1 MRGSL
6 FRFLSHLQTI
16 KKEII
21 MRTQII
27 QINKN
32 ENGKIQYLTEVLP
45 MIPTNTILYKT
56 LTGLGATYGELKADR
71 NSIIIEPN
79 VPVIVGKCNDPK
91 HKGDNLFGVYEGVYT
106 EDVIKYLEKSADKK
120 TKILTTP
127 ESFHKVKDA
136 FELMNMDIYGTCFL
150 LFDECH
156 KIVKDADYRS
166 DITLPFDDFFLFNEK
181 ALVSATPI
189 SFSDPRFE
197 MQKFQIIRIEPA
209 FEYKLPVSLIHTNN
223 VLEQLKRTLD
233 KLDATDICLF
243 VNSTD
248 MIYSFIKQLDI
259 ENESTVFC
267 AKKSVEKLKNKKFKH
282 AFEQWSKSRMKK
294 YNFFT
299 SRFYNALDI
308 ELEIKPTVI
317 MISDVYFSEYSMID
331 PHTDAIQAIGR
342 FRNGVNRVCHIF
354 NTNPNLPVR
363 TEEEIGI
370 YLQVSKEVY
379 DKIKTFYDCA
389 TSEEARKAYREAL
402 KVLPFNQMLNKDGKE
417 NFFAIDNYV
426 DEALLKS
433 SYNAQEKLIA
443 SYRSNR
449 LFDLDVESAYFPFG
463 DFERLKKESKY
474 ASLKDKR
481 KEVVRQLELLKGDD
495 ETEMI
500 RNYKE
505 DLRKADSFIYGA
517 YEEIGKEMIES
528 LDYSVKRIKEA
539 MILKQNREK
548 TEGTEFIQ
556 LIKNSFK
563 VRQKYTK
570 KYIKEELTRIYA
582 LTGVTPQKTITGQ
595 SIKEFF
601 YVKEINTGGSRKFLL
616 VESKI

>member
-1 MRGSL
+1 M
-6 FRFLSHLQTI
+6 T
-16 KKEII
+16 
-21 MRTQII
+21 TQII

-91 HKGDNLFGVYEGVYT
+91 HKEDNLFGVYEGVYT
-106 EDVIKYLEKSADKK
+106 EDVIKYLEKSADKR

-127 ESFHKVKDA
+127 ESFQKVKDA
-136 FELMNMDIYGTCFL
+136 FELMDMDIYGTCFL

-233 KLDATDICLF
+233 KLNATDICLF

-282 AFEQWSKSRMKK
+282 AFEQWSKSKMKK

-370 YLQVSKEVY
+370 YLQANKEVY

-389 TSEEARKAYREAL
+389 TSEEARNAYHGIL

-505 DLRKADSFIYGA
+505 DLRKADSFIYEA

-539 MILKQNREK
+539 MILKQHREK

-563 VRQKYTK
+563 VGQKYTK

>member
-1 MRGSL
+1 MN
-6 FRFLSHLQTI
+6 
-16 KKEII
+16 
-21 MRTQII
+21 TQII

-45 MIPTNTILYKT
+45 MIPTNTVLYKT

-91 HKGDNLFGVYEGVYT
+91 HKEDNLFGVYEGVYT
-106 EDVIKYLEKSADKK
+106 EDVIKYLEKSADKR

-127 ESFHKVKDA
+127 ESFQKVKDA
-136 FELMNMDIYGTCFL
+136 FELMDMDIYGTCFL

-308 ELEIKPTVI
+308 ELKIKPTVI

-389 TSEEARKAYREAL
+389 TSEEARNAYREAL

-474 ASLKDKR
+474 TSLKDKR

-539 MILKQNREK
+539 MILKQYREK

-563 VRQKYTK
+563 VGQKYTK

-601 YVKEINTGGSRKFLL
+601 HVKEINTGGSRKFLL

>member
-1 MRGSL
+1 
-6 FRFLSHLQTI
+6 
-16 KKEII
+16 
-21 MRTQII
+21 
-27 QINKN
+27 
-32 ENGKIQYLTEVLP
+32 

-56 LTGLGATYGELKADR
+56 LTGLGATYGELKTDR

-91 HKGDNLFGVYEGVYT
+91 HKEDNLFGVYEGVYT
-106 EDVIKYLEKSADKK
+106 EDVIKYLEKSADKR

-127 ESFHKVKDA
+127 ESFQKVKDA
-136 FELMNMDIYGTCFL
+136 FELMDMDIYGTCFL

-233 KLDATDICLF
+233 KLNATDICLF

-308 ELEIKPTVI
+308 ELKIKPTVI

-389 TSEEARKAYREAL
+389 TSEEARNAYREAL

-474 ASLKDKR
+474 TSLKDKR

-539 MILKQNREK
+539 MILKQYREK

-563 VRQKYTK
+563 VGQKYTK

>member
-1 MRGSL
+1 M
-6 FRFLSHLQTI
+6 T
-16 KKEII
+16 
-21 MRTQII
+21 TQII

-91 HKGDNLFGVYEGVYT
+91 HKEDNLFGVYEGVYT

-127 ESFHKVKDA
+127 ESFQKVKDA
-136 FELMNMDIYGTCFL
+136 FELMDMDIYGTCFL

-282 AFEQWSKSRMKK
+282 AFEQWSKSKMKK

-308 ELEIKPTVI
+308 ELKIKPTVI

-370 YLQVSKEVY
+370 YLQANKEVY

-389 TSEEARKAYREAL
+389 TSEEARNAYHGIL

-563 VRQKYTK
+563 VGQKYTK

>member
-1 MRGSL
+1 M
-6 FRFLSHLQTI
+6 T
-16 KKEII
+16 
-21 MRTQII
+21 TQII

-45 MIPTNTILYKT
+45 MIPTNTVLYKT

-91 HKGDNLFGVYEGVYT
+91 HKEDNLFGVYEGVYT
-106 EDVIKYLEKSADKK
+106 EDVIKYLEKSADKR

-127 ESFHKVKDA
+127 ESFQKVKDA
-136 FELMNMDIYGTCFL
+136 FELMDMDIYGTCFL

-156 KIVKDADYRS
+156 KIVKDANYRS

-308 ELEIKPTVI
+308 ELKIKPTVI

-389 TSEEARKAYREAL
+389 TSEEARNAYREAL

-474 ASLKDKR
+474 TSLKDKR

-539 MILKQNREK
+539 MILKQYREK

-563 VRQKYTK
+563 VGQKYTK

-601 YVKEINTGGSRKFLL
+601 HVKEINTGGSRKFLL

>member
-1 MRGSL
+1 M
-6 FRFLSHLQTI
+6 T
-16 KKEII
+16 
-21 MRTQII
+21 TQII

-56 LTGLGATYGELKADR
+56 LTGLGATYGELKTDR

-91 HKGDNLFGVYEGVYT
+91 HKEDNLFGVYEGVYT
-106 EDVIKYLEKSADKK
+106 EDVIKYLEKSADKR

-127 ESFHKVKDA
+127 ESFQKVKDA
-136 FELMNMDIYGTCFL
+136 FELMDMDIYGTCFL

-233 KLDATDICLF
+233 KLNATDICLF

-370 YLQVSKEVY
+370 YLQANKEVY

-389 TSEEARKAYREAL
+389 TSEEARNAYHGIL

-539 MILKQNREK
+539 MILKQYREK

-563 VRQKYTK
+563 VGQKYTK

-595 SIKEFF
+595 SRKELFH
-601 YVKEINTGGSRKFLL
+601 VKEINTGGSRKSLL

>member
-1 MRGSL
+1 M
-6 FRFLSHLQTI
+6 T
-16 KKEII
+16 
-21 MRTQII
+21 TQII

-56 LTGLGATYGELKADR
+56 LTGLGATYGELKTDR

-91 HKGDNLFGVYEGVYT
+91 HKENNLFGVYEGVYT
-106 EDVIKYLEKSADKK
+106 EDVIKYLEKSADKR

-127 ESFHKVKDA
+127 ESFQKVKDA
-136 FELMNMDIYGTCFL
+136 FELMDMDIYGTCFL

-308 ELEIKPTVI
+308 ELKIKPTVI

-370 YLQVSKEVY
+370 YLQANKEVY

-389 TSEEARKAYREAL
+389 TSEEARNAYHGIL

-426 DEALLKS
+426 DKALLKS

-539 MILKQNREK
+539 MILKQHREK

-563 VRQKYTK
+563 VGQKYTK

-601 YVKEINTGGSRKFLL
+601 HVKEINTGGSRKFLL

>member
-1 MRGSL
+1 M
-6 FRFLSHLQTI
+6 T
-16 KKEII
+16 
-21 MRTQII
+21 TQII

-91 HKGDNLFGVYEGVYT
+91 HKEDNLFGVYEGVYT
-106 EDVIKYLEKSADKK
+106 EDVIKYLEKSADKR

-127 ESFHKVKDA
+127 ESFQKVKDA
-136 FELMNMDIYGTCFL
+136 FELMDMDIYGTCFL

-308 ELEIKPTVI
+308 ELKIKPTVI

-370 YLQVSKEVY
+370 YLQANKEVY

-389 TSEEARKAYREAL
+389 TSEEARNAYHGIL

-474 ASLKDKR
+474 TSLKDKR

-539 MILKQNREK
+539 MILKQYREK

-563 VRQKYTK
+563 VGQKYTK

>member
-1 MRGSL
+1 MN
-6 FRFLSHLQTI
+6 
-16 KKEII
+16 
-21 MRTQII
+21 TQII

-91 HKGDNLFGVYEGVYT
+91 HKEDNLFGVYEGVYT
-106 EDVIKYLEKSADKK
+106 EDVIKYLEKSADKR

-127 ESFHKVKDA
+127 ESFQKVKDA
-136 FELMNMDIYGTCFL
+136 FELMDMDIYGTCFL

-233 KLDATDICLF
+233 KLNATDICLF

-308 ELEIKPTVI
+308 ELKIKPTVI

-539 MILKQNREK
+539 MILKQYREK

-563 VRQKYTK
+563 VGQKYTK

-601 YVKEINTGGSRKFLL
+601 HVKEINTGGSRKFLL

>member
-1 MRGSL
+1 MN
-6 FRFLSHLQTI
+6 
-16 KKEII
+16 
-21 MRTQII
+21 TQII

-45 MIPTNTILYKT
+45 MIPTNTVLYKT

-91 HKGDNLFGVYEGVYT
+91 HKEDNLFGVYEGVYT
-106 EDVIKYLEKSADKK
+106 EDVIKYLEKSADKR

-127 ESFHKVKDA
+127 ESFQKVKDA
-136 FELMNMDIYGTCFL
+136 FELMDMDIYGTCFL

-233 KLDATDICLF
+233 KLNATDICLF

-282 AFEQWSKSRMKK
+282 AFEQWSKSKMKK

-308 ELEIKPTVI
+308 ELKIKPTVI

-370 YLQVSKEVY
+370 YLQANKEVY

-389 TSEEARKAYREAL
+389 TSEEARNAYHGIL

-433 SYNAQEKLIA
+433 RYNAQEKLIA

-563 VRQKYTK
+563 VGQKYTK

-601 YVKEINTGGSRKFLL
+601 HVKEINTGGSRKFLL

>member
-1 MRGSL
+1 M
-6 FRFLSHLQTI
+6 T
-16 KKEII
+16 
-21 MRTQII
+21 TQII

-91 HKGDNLFGVYEGVYT
+91 HKEDNLFGVYEGVYT
-106 EDVIKYLEKSADKK
+106 EDVIKYLEKSADKR

-127 ESFHKVKDA
+127 ESFQKVKDA
-136 FELMNMDIYGTCFL
+136 FELMDMDIYGTCFL

-308 ELEIKPTVI
+308 ELKIKPTVI

-389 TSEEARKAYREAL
+389 TSEEARNAYHGIL

-563 VRQKYTK
+563 VGQKYTK
-570 KYIKEELTRIYA
+570 KFINEELTRIYA
-582 LTGVTPQKTITGQ
+582 LTGVTPQ
-595 SIKEFF
+595 
-601 YVKEINTGGSRKFLL
+601 
-616 VESKI
+616 

>member
-1 MRGSL
+1 M
-6 FRFLSHLQTI
+6 T
-16 KKEII
+16 
-21 MRTQII
+21 TQII

-56 LTGLGATYGELKADR
+56 LTGLGATYGELKTDR

-91 HKGDNLFGVYEGVYT
+91 HKEDNLFGVYEGVYT
-106 EDVIKYLEKSADKK
+106 EDVIKYLEKSADKR

-127 ESFHKVKDA
+127 ESFQKVKDA
-136 FELMNMDIYGTCFL
+136 FELMDMDIYGTCFL

-233 KLDATDICLF
+233 KLNATDICLF

-370 YLQVSKEVY
+370 YLQANKEVY

-389 TSEEARKAYREAL
+389 TSEEARNAYHGIL

-539 MILKQNREK
+539 MILKQYREK

-563 VRQKYTK
+563 VGQKYTK

-601 YVKEINTGGSRKFLL
+601 HVKEINTGGSRKFLL

>member
-1 MRGSL
+1 M
-6 FRFLSHLQTI
+6 T
-16 KKEII
+16 
-21 MRTQII
+21 TQII

-45 MIPTNTILYKT
+45 MIPTNTVLYKT

-91 HKGDNLFGVYEGVYT
+91 HKEDNLFGVYEGVYT
-106 EDVIKYLEKSADKK
+106 EDVIKYLEKSADKR

-127 ESFHKVKDA
+127 ESFQKVKDA
-136 FELMNMDIYGTCFL
+136 FELMDMDIYGTCFL

-233 KLDATDICLF
+233 KLDATDICFF

-308 ELEIKPTVI
+308 ELKIKPTVI

-389 TSEEARKAYREAL
+389 TSEDARKAYREAL

-481 KEVVRQLELLKGDD
+481 KEVVHQLELLKGDD

-539 MILKQNREK
+539 MILKQYREK

-563 VRQKYTK
+563 VGQRYTK

-601 YVKEINTGGSRKFLL
+601 HVKEINTGGSRKFLL

>member
-1 MRGSL
+1 M
-6 FRFLSHLQTI
+6 T
-16 KKEII
+16 
-21 MRTQII
+21 TQII

-91 HKGDNLFGVYEGVYT
+91 HKEDNLFGVYEGVYT
-106 EDVIKYLEKSADKK
+106 EDVIKYLEKSADKR

-127 ESFHKVKDA
+127 ESFQKVKDA
-136 FELMNMDIYGTCFL
+136 FELMDMDIYGTCFL

-308 ELEIKPTVI
+308 ELKIKPTVI

-481 KEVVRQLELLKGDD
+481 KEIVRQLELLKGDD

-539 MILKQNREK
+539 MILKQHREK

-563 VRQKYTK
+563 VGQKYTK

-601 YVKEINTGGSRKFLL
+601 HVKEINTSASRKFLL

>member
-1 MRGSL
+1 M
-6 FRFLSHLQTI
+6 T
-16 KKEII
+16 
-21 MRTQII
+21 TQII

-45 MIPTNTILYKT
+45 MIPTNTVLYKT

-91 HKGDNLFGVYEGVYT
+91 HKEDNLFGVYEGVYT
-106 EDVIKYLEKSADKK
+106 EDVIKYLEKSADKR

-127 ESFHKVKDA
+127 ESFQKVKDA
-136 FELMNMDIYGTCFL
+136 FELMDMDIYGTCFL

-308 ELEIKPTVI
+308 ELKIKPTVI

-389 TSEEARKAYREAL
+389 TSEDARKAYREAL

-539 MILKQNREK
+539 MILKQHREK

-563 VRQKYTK
+563 VGQKYTK

-601 YVKEINTGGSRKFLL
+601 HVKEINTGGSRKFLL

>member
-1 MRGSL
+1 M
-6 FRFLSHLQTI
+6 T
-16 KKEII
+16 
-21 MRTQII
+21 TQII

-91 HKGDNLFGVYEGVYT
+91 HKEDNLFGVYEGVYT
-106 EDVIKYLEKSADKK
+106 EDVIKYLEKSADKR

-127 ESFHKVKDA
+127 ESFQKVKDA
-136 FELMNMDIYGTCFL
+136 FELMDMDIYGTCFL

-308 ELEIKPTVI
+308 ELKIKPTVI

-539 MILKQNREK
+539 MILKQYREK

-563 VRQKYTK
+563 VGQKYTK

-601 YVKEINTGGSRKFLL
+601 HVKEINTGGSRKFLL

>member
-1 MRGSL
+1 M
-6 FRFLSHLQTI
+6 T
-16 KKEII
+16 
-21 MRTQII
+21 TQII

-91 HKGDNLFGVYEGVYT
+91 HKEDNLFGVYEGVYT
-106 EDVIKYLEKSADKK
+106 EDVIKYLEKSADKR

-127 ESFHKVKDA
+127 ESFQKVKDA
-136 FELMNMDIYGTCFL
+136 FELMDMDIYGTCFL

-166 DITLPFDDFFLFNEK
+166 DITFPFDDFFLFNEK

-308 ELEIKPTVI
+308 ELKIKPTVI

-539 MILKQNREK
+539 MILKQYREK

-563 VRQKYTK
+563 VGQKYTK

-601 YVKEINTGGSRKFLL
+601 HVKEINTGGSRKFLL

>member
-1 MRGSL
+1 
-6 FRFLSHLQTI
+6 
-16 KKEII
+16 
-21 MRTQII
+21 
-27 QINKN
+27 
-32 ENGKIQYLTEVLP
+32 

-56 LTGLGATYGELKADR
+56 LTGLGATYGELKTDR

-91 HKGDNLFGVYEGVYT
+91 HKENNLFGVYEGVYT
-106 EDVIKYLEKSADKK
+106 EDVIKYLEKSADKRI
-120 TKILTTP
+120 KILTTP
-127 ESFHKVKDA
+127 ESFQKVKDA
-136 FELMNMDIYGTCFL
+136 FELMDMDIYGTCFL

-282 AFEQWSKSRMKK
+282 AFEQWSKSKMKK

-308 ELEIKPTVI
+308 ELKIKPTVI

-389 TSEEARKAYREAL
+389 TSEDARKAYREAL

-539 MILKQNREK
+539 MILKQYREK

-563 VRQKYTK
+563 VGQKYTK

-601 YVKEINTGGSRKFLL
+601 HVKEINTGGSRKFLL

>member
-1 MRGSL
+1 MN
-6 FRFLSHLQTI
+6 
-16 KKEII
+16 
-21 MRTQII
+21 TQII

-91 HKGDNLFGVYEGVYT
+91 HKEDNLFGVYEGVYT
-106 EDVIKYLEKSADKK
+106 EDVIKYLEKSADKR

-127 ESFHKVKDA
+127 ESFQKVKDA
-136 FELMNMDIYGTCFL
+136 FELMDMDIYGTCFL

-308 ELEIKPTVI
+308 ELKIKPTVI

-389 TSEEARKAYREAL
+389 TSEEARNAYREAL

-433 SYNAQEKLIA
+433 SYNAQDKLIA

-539 MILKQNREK
+539 MILKQYREK

-563 VRQKYTK
+563 VGQKYTK

-601 YVKEINTGGSRKFLL
+601 HVKEINTGGSRKFLL

>member
-1 MRGSL
+1 MN
-6 FRFLSHLQTI
+6 TI
-16 KKEII
+16 N
-21 MRTQII
+21 I

-32 ENGKIQYLTEVLP
+32 KEGKTQYLTEVLP
-45 MIPTNTILYKT
+45 QIPTNVILYKT

-91 HKGDNLFGVYEGVYT
+91 HKEDNLFGVYEGVYT
-106 EDVIKYLEKSADKK
+106 EDVIKYLEKSADKR

-127 ESFHKVKDA
+127 ESFQKVKDA
-136 FELMNMDIYGTCFL
+136 FELMDMDIYGTCFL

-282 AFEQWSKSRMKK
+282 AFEQWSKSKMKK

-308 ELEIKPTVI
+308 ELKIKPTVI

-370 YLQVSKEVY
+370 YLQANKEVY

-389 TSEEARKAYREAL
+389 TSEEARNAYHGIL

>member
-1 MRGSL
+1 MN
-6 FRFLSHLQTI
+6 
-16 KKEII
+16 
-21 MRTQII
+21 TQII

-56 LTGLGATYGELKADR
+56 LTGLGATYGELKANR

-91 HKGDNLFGVYEGVYT
+91 HKEDNLFGVYEGVYT

-127 ESFHKVKDA
+127 ESFQKVKDA
-136 FELMNMDIYGTCFL
+136 FELMDMDIYGTCFL

-282 AFEQWSKSRMKK
+282 AFEQWSKSKMKK

-317 MISDVYFSEYSMID
+317 MISEVYFSEYSMID

-342 FRNGVNRVCHIF
+342 FRNGVNSIYHIF

-363 TEEEIGI
+363 TKEEIDI

-379 DKIKTFYDCA
+379 NKIKTFYNCA
-389 TSEEARKAYREAL
+389 TSEEARNAYREAL
-402 KVLPFNQMLNKDGKE
+402 KVLPFNKMLDKEGRE

-433 SYNAQEKLIA
+433 SYNEKEELIA
-443 SYRSNR
+443 SYKRNP

-481 KEVVRQLELLKGDD
+481 KEVVHQLELLKGDD

-500 RNYKE
+500 RNYKNE
-505 DLRKADSFIYGA
+505 LRQADPFIYEA
-517 YEEIGKEMIES
+517 YEMIGKEMIES

-539 MILKQNREK
+539 MILKQYREK

-563 VRQKYTK
+563 VGQRYTK

-601 YVKEINTGGSRKFLL
+601 HVKEINTGGSRKFLL

>member
-1 MRGSL
+1 
-6 FRFLSHLQTI
+6 
-16 KKEII
+16 
-21 MRTQII
+21 
-27 QINKN
+27 
-32 ENGKIQYLTEVLP
+32 

-56 LTGLGATYGELKADR
+56 LTGLGATYGELKANR

-91 HKGDNLFGVYEGVYT
+91 HKEDNLFGVYEGVYT

-127 ESFHKVKDA
+127 ESFQKVKDA
-136 FELMNMDIYGTCFL
+136 FELMDMDIYGTCFL

-197 MQKFQIIRIEPA
+197 MQKFRIIRIEPA

-282 AFEQWSKSRMKK
+282 AFEQWSKSKMKK

-308 ELEIKPTVI
+308 ELKIKPTVI

-342 FRNGVNRVCHIF
+342 FRNGVNRVYHIF

-539 MILKQNREK
+539 MILKQYREK

-563 VRQKYTK
+563 VGQKYTK

-601 YVKEINTGGSRKFLL
+601 HVKEINTGGSRKFLL

>member
-1 MRGSL
+1 MN
-6 FRFLSHLQTI
+6 
-16 KKEII
+16 
-21 MRTQII
+21 TQII

-45 MIPTNTILYKT
+45 MIPANTILYKT

-136 FELMNMDIYGTCFL
+136 FELMDMDIYSTCFL

-166 DITLPFDDFFLFNEK
+166 DITLPFNDFFLFNEK

-197 MQKFQIIRIEPA
+197 SQKFQTIKIEPT
-209 FEYKLPVSLIHTNN
+209 FEYKLPIKLIHTNN
-223 VLEQLKRTLD
+223 VLEQLKRELD
-233 KLDATDICLF
+233 KLDTTICF
-243 VNSTD
+243 FINSTD
-248 MIYSFIKQLDI
+248 MIHSFIKQLDI

-267 AKKSVEKLKNKKFKH
+267 AKKSVEKLKSKKFKQ
-282 AFEQWSKSRMKK
+282 AFEQWSKSQMKK

-317 MISDVYFSEYSMID
+317 MISEVYFSEYSMID

-342 FRNGVNRVCHIF
+342 FRNGVNSVYHIF

-363 TEEEIGI
+363 TKEEVDI

-379 DKIKTFYDCA
+379 NKIKTFYNCA
-389 TSEEARKAYREAL
+389 TSEEARNAYREAL
-402 KVLPFNQMLNKDGKE
+402 KVLPFNKMLDKEGRE

-433 SYNAQEKLIA
+433 SYNEKEELIA
-443 SYRSNR
+443 SYKRNP

-481 KEVVRQLELLKGDD
+481 KEVVHQLELLKGDD

-500 RNYKE
+500 RNYKNE
-505 DLRKADSFIYGA
+505 LRQADPFIYEA
-517 YEEIGKEMIES
+517 YKEIGKEMIES

-539 MILKQNREK
+539 MILKQYREK

-556 LIKNSFK
+556 LIKNSFT
-563 VRQKYTK
+563 VGQRYTK
-570 KYIKEELTRIYA
+570 KHIKEELTRIYA

-595 SIKEFF
+595 SIIEFF
-601 YVKEINTGGSRKFLL
+601 HVKEINTGGSRKFLL

>member
-1 MRGSL
+1 M
-6 FRFLSHLQTI
+6 T
-16 KKEII
+16 
-21 MRTQII
+21 TQII

-45 MIPTNTILYKT
+45 MIPTNTVLYKT

-91 HKGDNLFGVYEGVYT
+91 HKEDNLFGVYEGVYT
-106 EDVIKYLEKSADKK
+106 EDVIKYLEKSADKR

-127 ESFHKVKDA
+127 ESFQKVKDA
-136 FELMNMDIYGTCFL
+136 FELMDMDIYGTCFL

-233 KLDATDICLF
+233 KLDATDICFF

-308 ELEIKPTVI
+308 ELKIKPTVI

-389 TSEEARKAYREAL
+389 TSEEARNAYREAL

-481 KEVVRQLELLKGDD
+481 KEVVLQLELLKGDD

-563 VRQKYTK
+563 VGQKYTK

-601 YVKEINTGGSRKFLL
+601 HVKEINTGGSRKFLL

>member
-1 MRGSL
+1 MN
-6 FRFLSHLQTI
+6 
-16 KKEII
+16 
-21 MRTQII
+21 TQII

-91 HKGDNLFGVYEGVYT
+91 HKEDNLFGVYEGVYT
-106 EDVIKYLEKSADKK
+106 EDVIKYLEKSADKR

-127 ESFHKVKDA
+127 ESFQKVKDA
-136 FELMNMDIYGTCFL
+136 FELMDMDIYGTCFL

-308 ELEIKPTVI
+308 ELKIKPTVI

-389 TSEEARKAYREAL
+389 TSEEARNAYREAL

-539 MILKQNREK
+539 MILKQYREK

-563 VRQKYTK
+563 VGQKYTK

-601 YVKEINTGGSRKFLL
+601 HVKEINTGGSRKFLL

>member
-1 MRGSL
+1 M
-6 FRFLSHLQTI
+6 T
-16 KKEII
+16 
-21 MRTQII
+21 TQII

-56 LTGLGATYGELKADR
+56 LTGLGATYGELKTDR

-91 HKGDNLFGVYEGVYT
+91 HKEDNLFGVYEGVYT
-106 EDVIKYLEKSADKK
+106 EDVIKYLEKSADKR

-127 ESFHKVKDA
+127 ESFQKVKDA
-136 FELMNMDIYGTCFL
+136 FELMDMDIYGTCFL

-282 AFEQWSKSRMKK
+282 AFEQWSKSKMKK

-389 TSEEARKAYREAL
+389 TSEEARNAYHGIL

-539 MILKQNREK
+539 MILKQYREK

-563 VRQKYTK
+563 VGQKYTK

>member
-1 MRGSL
+1 M
-6 FRFLSHLQTI
+6 T
-16 KKEII
+16 
-21 MRTQII
+21 TQII

-56 LTGLGATYGELKADR
+56 LTGLGATYGELKTDR

-91 HKGDNLFGVYEGVYT
+91 HKEDNLFGVYEGVYT
-106 EDVIKYLEKSADKK
+106 EDVIKYLEKSADKR

-127 ESFHKVKDA
+127 ESFQKVKDA
-136 FELMNMDIYGTCFL
+136 FELMDMDIYGTCFL

-233 KLDATDICLF
+233 KLNATDICLF

-282 AFEQWSKSRMKK
+282 AFEQWSKSKMKK

-370 YLQVSKEVY
+370 YLQANKEVY

-389 TSEEARKAYREAL
+389 TSEEARNAYHGIL

-417 NFFAIDNYV
+417 NFFAIDSYV

-505 DLRKADSFIYGA
+505 DLRKADSFIYEA

-563 VRQKYTK
+563 VGQKYTK

>member
-1 MRGSL
+1 M
-6 FRFLSHLQTI
+6 T
-16 KKEII
+16 
-21 MRTQII
+21 TQII

-56 LTGLGATYGELKADR
+56 LTGLGATYGELKTDR

-91 HKGDNLFGVYEGVYT
+91 HKEDNLFGVYEGVYT
-106 EDVIKYLEKSADKK
+106 EDVIKYLEKSADKR

-127 ESFHKVKDA
+127 ESFQKVKDA
-136 FELMNMDIYGTCFL
+136 FELMDMDIYGTCFL

-233 KLDATDICLF
+233 KLNATDICLF

-282 AFEQWSKSRMKK
+282 AFEQWSKSKMKK

-370 YLQVSKEVY
+370 YLQANKEVY

-389 TSEEARKAYREAL
+389 TSEEARNAYHGIL

-505 DLRKADSFIYGA
+505 DLRKADSFIYEA

-563 VRQKYTK
+563 VGQKYTK

-601 YVKEINTGGSRKFLL
+601 HVKEINTGGSRKFLL

>member
-1 MRGSL
+1 MN
-6 FRFLSHLQTI
+6 
-16 KKEII
+16 
-21 MRTQII
+21 TQII

-91 HKGDNLFGVYEGVYT
+91 HKEDNLFGVYEGVYT
-106 EDVIKYLEKSADKK
+106 EDVIKYLEKSADKR

-127 ESFHKVKDA
+127 ESFQKVKDA
-136 FELMNMDIYGTCFL
+136 FELMDMDIYGTCFL

-308 ELEIKPTVI
+308 ELKIKPTVI

-389 TSEEARKAYREAL
+389 TSEEARNAYREAL

-505 DLRKADSFIYGA
+505 DLRKADSFIYEA

-539 MILKQNREK
+539 MILKQYREK

-563 VRQKYTK
+563 VGQKYTK

>member
-1 MRGSL
+1 M
-6 FRFLSHLQTI
+6 T
-16 KKEII
+16 
-21 MRTQII
+21 TQII

-56 LTGLGATYGELKADR
+56 LTGLGATYGELKTDR

-91 HKGDNLFGVYEGVYT
+91 HKEDNLFGVYEGVYT
-106 EDVIKYLEKSADKK
+106 EDVIKYLEKSADKR

-127 ESFHKVKDA
+127 ESFQKVKDA
-136 FELMNMDIYGTCFL
+136 FELMDMDIYGTCFL

-233 KLDATDICLF
+233 KLNATDICLF

-282 AFEQWSKSRMKK
+282 AFEQWSKSKMKK

-308 ELEIKPTVI
+308 ELKIKPTVI

-563 VRQKYTK
+563 VGQKYTK

-601 YVKEINTGGSRKFLL
+601 HVKEINTGGSRKFLL

>member
-1 MRGSL
+1 M
-6 FRFLSHLQTI
+6 T
-16 KKEII
+16 
-21 MRTQII
+21 TQII

-91 HKGDNLFGVYEGVYT
+91 HKEDNLFGVYEGVYT
-106 EDVIKYLEKSADKK
+106 EDVIKYLEKSADKR

-127 ESFHKVKDA
+127 ESFQKVKDA
-136 FELMNMDIYGTCFL
+136 FELMDMDIYGTCFL

-233 KLDATDICLF
+233 KLNATDICLF

-370 YLQVSKEVY
+370 YLQANKEVY

-389 TSEEARKAYREAL
+389 TSEEARNAYHGIL

-539 MILKQNREK
+539 MILKQYREK

-563 VRQKYTK
+563 VGQKYTK

>member
-1 MRGSL
+1 MKT
-6 FRFLSHLQTI
+6 QTI
-16 KKEII
+16 
-21 MRTQII
+21 QIS
-27 QINKN
+27 KDKS
-32 ENGKIQYLTEVLP
+32 GKIQYLTEVLP

-136 FELMNMDIYGTCFL
+136 FELMDMDIYGTSFL

-197 MQKFQIIRIEPA
+197 SQKFQTIKIEPT
-209 FEYKLPVSLIHTNN
+209 FEYKLSIKLIHTNN
-223 VLEQLKRTLD
+223 VLEQLKRELD
-233 KLDATDICLF
+233 KLDTTICF
-243 VNSTD
+243 FINSTD
-248 MIYSFIKQLDI
+248 MIHSFIKQLDI

-267 AKKSVEKLKNKKFKH
+267 AKKSVEKLKSKKFKQ
-282 AFEQWSKSRMKK
+282 AFEQWSKSQMKK

-342 FRNGVNRVCHIF
+342 FRNGVNSIYHIF

-363 TEEEIGI
+363 TKEEVDI

-379 DKIKTFYDCA
+379 NKIKTFYDCA
-389 TSEEARKAYREAL
+389 TSEEARNAYREAL
-402 KVLPFNQMLNKDGKE
+402 KVLPFNKMLDKEGRE

-433 SYNAQEKLIA
+433 SYNEKEELIA
-443 SYRSNR
+443 SYKRNP

-481 KEVVRQLELLKGDD
+481 KEVVHQLELLKGDD

-500 RNYKE
+500 RNYKNE
-505 DLRKADSFIYGA
+505 LRQADPFIYEA
-517 YEEIGKEMIES
+517 YEMIGKEMIES

-539 MILKQNREK
+539 MILKQYREK

-563 VRQKYTK
+563 VGQRYTK
-570 KYIKEELTRIYA
+570 KHIKEELTRIYA

-595 SIKEFF
+595 SIIEFF
-601 YVKEINTGGSRKFLL
+601 HVKEINTGGSRKFLL

>member
-1 MRGSL
+1 M
-6 FRFLSHLQTI
+6 T
-16 KKEII
+16 
-21 MRTQII
+21 TQII

-91 HKGDNLFGVYEGVYT
+91 HKEDNLFGVYEGVYT
-106 EDVIKYLEKSADKK
+106 EDVIKYLEKSADKR

-127 ESFHKVKDA
+127 ESFQKVKDA
-136 FELMNMDIYGTCFL
+136 FELMDMDIYGTCFL

-308 ELEIKPTVI
+308 ELKIKPTVI

-342 FRNGVNRVCHIF
+342 FRNGVNCVYHIF

-539 MILKQNREK
+539 MILKQYREK

-563 VRQKYTK
+563 VGQKYTK

>member
-1 MRGSL
+1 MN
-6 FRFLSHLQTI
+6 
-16 KKEII
+16 
-21 MRTQII
+21 TQII

-56 LTGLGATYGELKADR
+56 LTGLGATYGELKANR

-91 HKGDNLFGVYEGVYT
+91 HKEDNLFGVYEGVYT

-136 FELMNMDIYGTCFL
+136 FELMDMDIYSTCFL

-166 DITLPFDDFFLFNEK
+166 DITLPFNDFFLFNEK

-197 MQKFQIIRIEPA
+197 SQKFQTIKIEPT
-209 FEYKLPVSLIHTNN
+209 FEYKLPIKLIHTNN
-223 VLEQLKRTLD
+223 VLEQLKRELD
-233 KLDATDICLF
+233 KLDTTICF
-243 VNSTD
+243 FINSTD
-248 MIYSFIKQLDI
+248 MIHSFIKQLDI

-267 AKKSVEKLKNKKFKH
+267 AKKSVEKLKSKKFKQ
-282 AFEQWSKSRMKK
+282 AFEQWSKSQMKK

-308 ELEIKPTVI
+308 ELEIKPTII
-317 MISDVYFSEYSMID
+317 MISEVYFSEYSMID

-342 FRNGVNRVCHIF
+342 FRNGVNSIYHIF

-363 TEEEIGI
+363 TKEEVDI

-379 DKIKTFYDCA
+379 NKIKTFYNCA
-389 TSEEARKAYREAL
+389 TSEEARNAYREAL
-402 KVLPFNQMLNKDGKE
+402 KVLPFNKMLDKEGRE

-433 SYNAQEKLIA
+433 SYNEKEELIA
-443 SYRSNR
+443 SYKRNP

-481 KEVVRQLELLKGDD
+481 KEVVHQLELLKGDD

-500 RNYKE
+500 RNYKNE
-505 DLRKADSFIYGA
+505 LRQADPFIYEA
-517 YEEIGKEMIES
+517 YKEIGKEMIES

-539 MILKQNREK
+539 MILKQYREK

-556 LIKNSFK
+556 LIKNSFT
-563 VRQKYTK
+563 VGQRYTK
-570 KYIKEELTRIYA
+570 KHIKEELTRIYA

-595 SIKEFF
+595 SIIEFF
-601 YVKEINTGGSRKFLL
+601 HVKEINTGGSRKFLL

>member
-1 MRGSL
+1 MN
-6 FRFLSHLQTI
+6 
-16 KKEII
+16 
-21 MRTQII
+21 TQII

-45 MIPTNTILYKT
+45 MIPANTILYKT

-91 HKGDNLFGVYEGVYT
+91 HKGDSLFGVYEGVYT

-136 FELMNMDIYGTCFL
+136 FELMDMDIYGTCFL

-166 DITLPFDDFFLFNEK
+166 DITLPFNDFFLFNEK

-197 MQKFQIIRIEPA
+197 SQKFQTIKIEPT
-209 FEYKLPVSLIHTNN
+209 FEYKLPIKLIHTNN
-223 VLEQLKRTLD
+223 VLEQLKRELD
-233 KLDATDICLF
+233 KLDTTICF
-243 VNSTD
+243 FINSTD
-248 MIYSFIKQLDI
+248 MIHSFIKQLDI

-267 AKKSVEKLKNKKFKH
+267 AKKSVEKLKSKKFKQ
-282 AFEQWSKSRMKK
+282 AFEQWSKSQMKK

-342 FRNGVNRVCHIF
+342 FRNGVNSVYHIF

-363 TEEEIGI
+363 TKEEVDI

-379 DKIKTFYDCA
+379 NKIKTFYDCA
-389 TSEEARKAYREAL
+389 TSEEARNAYREAL
-402 KVLPFNQMLNKDGKE
+402 KVLPFNKMLDKEGRE

-433 SYNAQEKLIA
+433 SYNEKEELIA
-443 SYRSNR
+443 SYKRNP

-481 KEVVRQLELLKGDD
+481 KEVVNLLESLNGDD

-500 RNYKE
+500 RNCKDE
-505 DLRKADSFIYGA
+505 LRKADPFIYEA

-539 MILKQNREK
+539 MILKQYREK

-556 LIKNSFK
+556 LIKNSFT
-563 VRQKYTK
+563 VGQRYTK
-570 KYIKEELTRIYA
+570 KHIKEELTRIYA

-595 SIKEFF
+595 SIIEFF
-601 YVKEINTGGSRKFLL
+601 HVKEINTGGSRKFLL
-616 VESKI
+616 VELKI

>member
-1 MRGSL
+1 M
-6 FRFLSHLQTI
+6 T
-16 KKEII
+16 
-21 MRTQII
+21 TQII

-91 HKGDNLFGVYEGVYT
+91 HKEDNLFGVYEGVYT
-106 EDVIKYLEKSADKK
+106 EDVIKYLEKSADKR

-127 ESFHKVKDA
+127 ESFQKVKDA
-136 FELMNMDIYGTCFL
+136 FELMDMDIYGTCFL

-308 ELEIKPTVI
+308 ELKIKPTVI

-505 DLRKADSFIYGA
+505 DLRKADSFIYEA

-539 MILKQNREK
+539 MILKQHREK

-563 VRQKYTK
+563 VGQKYTK
-570 KYIKEELTRIYA
+570 KYIKEDLTRIYA

>member
-1 MRGSL
+1 M
-6 FRFLSHLQTI
+6 T
-16 KKEII
+16 
-21 MRTQII
+21 TQII

-56 LTGLGATYGELKADR
+56 LTGLGATYGELKTDR

-91 HKGDNLFGVYEGVYT
+91 HKENNLFGVYEGVYT
-106 EDVIKYLEKSADKK
+106 EDVIKYLEKSADKRI
-120 TKILTTP
+120 KILTTP
-127 ESFHKVKDA
+127 ESFQKVKDA
-136 FELMNMDIYGTCFL
+136 FELMDMDIYGTCFL

-282 AFEQWSKSRMKK
+282 AFEQWSKSKMKK

-308 ELEIKPTVI
+308 ELKIKPTVI

-370 YLQVSKEVY
+370 YLQANKEVY

-389 TSEEARKAYREAL
+389 TSEEARNAYHGIL

-505 DLRKADSFIYGA
+505 DLRKADSFIYEA

>member
-1 MRGSL
+1 M
-6 FRFLSHLQTI
+6 T
-16 KKEII
+16 
-21 MRTQII
+21 TQII

-45 MIPTNTILYKT
+45 MIPTNTVLYKT

-91 HKGDNLFGVYEGVYT
+91 HKEDNLFGVYEGVYT
-106 EDVIKYLEKSADKK
+106 EDVIKYLEKSADKR

-127 ESFHKVKDA
+127 ESFQKVKDA
-136 FELMNMDIYGTCFL
+136 FELMDMDIYGTCFL

-233 KLDATDICLF
+233 KLDATDICFF

-308 ELEIKPTVI
+308 ELKIKPTVI

-389 TSEEARKAYREAL
+389 TSEDARKAYREAL

-505 DLRKADSFIYGA
+505 DLRKADSFIYEA

-563 VRQKYTK
+563 VGQKYTK

-601 YVKEINTGGSRKFLL
+601 HVKEINTGGSRKFLL

>member
-1 MRGSL
+1 
-6 FRFLSHLQTI
+6 
-16 KKEII
+16 

-79 VPVIVGKCNDPK
+79 VPVIIGKCNDPK

-136 FELMNMDIYGTCFL
+136 FELMDMDIYGTCFL

-209 FEYKLPVSLIHTNN
+209 FEYKLPISLIHTNN

-282 AFEQWSKSRMKK
+282 AFEQWSKSKMKK

-308 ELEIKPTVI
+308 ELKIKPTVI

-563 VRQKYTK
+563 VGQKYTK

-601 YVKEINTGGSRKFLL
+601 HVKEINTGGSRKFLL